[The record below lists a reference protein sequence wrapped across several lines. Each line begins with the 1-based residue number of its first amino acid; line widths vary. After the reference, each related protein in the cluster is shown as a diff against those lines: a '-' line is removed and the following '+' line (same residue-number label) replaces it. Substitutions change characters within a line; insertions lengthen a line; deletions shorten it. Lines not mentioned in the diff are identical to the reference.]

1 MSFSSDTKKEL
12 CKVQNLTLTENFA
25 ECYGLLLF
33 CKQFSPQ
40 KIVFHTESYSVACR
54 FSDLISTSFGAI
66 VEQSSSLTGRHG
78 GGNEFTVTV
87 PLNSDC
93 EKIYTYFG
101 YTGKEINHRINRAIT
116 EDDSCTSAFLRGAF
130 LSCGSVNNPE
140 KDYHLEYSV
149 PYKNLCNDL
158 IKTIIDVEQLTYTLK
173 VVQRKG
179 SYVAYLKDSEQISDF
194 LAFINA
200 PIASMK
206 IIETKIIKGI
216 RNDANRKANSE
227 VANIKKTVAAAME
240 QINAIEYIKN
250 TVGLDTLS
258 EDLKELAFLRLDNPD
273 LSLRQLGEMLVPPI
287 SRSGVNH
294 RMKRLLELGK
304 PTEK

>member
-12 CKVQNLTLTENFA
+12 CRVQNLTLAENFA

-33 CKQFSPQ
+33 CKSFSVE
-40 KIVFHTESYSVACR
+40 KIAFHTESHSVAAR
-54 FSDLISTSFGAI
+54 FSQLISTAFSAI

-87 PLNSDC
+87 PLKSDC

-101 YTGKEINHRINRAIT
+101 YTGKEVNHRINRAIT
-116 EDDSCTSAFLRGAF
+116 EDDSCTAAFLRGAF
-130 LSCGSVNNPE
+130 LSCGSVNNPQ

-158 IKTIIDVEQLTYTLK
+158 IKTINDVDQLTYTLK
-173 VVQRKG
+173 TVQRKG

-200 PIASMK
+200 PLASMK

-240 QINAIEYIKN
+240 QIKAIEYIRD
-250 TVGLDTLS
+250 TLGLDSLS
-258 EDLKELAFLRLDNPD
+258 EDLKELALLRLENTD

-294 RMKRLLELGK
+294 RMKRLLEMGK
-304 PTEK
+304 QSEE

>member
-12 CKVQNLTLTENFA
+12 CTVKNLTLTENFA

-33 CKQFSPQ
+33 CKKFSPE
-40 KIVFHTESYSVACR
+40 KIEFHTESRSVASR
-54 FSDLISTSFGAI
+54 FSQLISSAFGVI
-66 VEQSSSLTGRHG
+66 VEQTTSLTGRHG

-87 PLNSDC
+87 PLKSDC
-93 EKIYTYFG
+93 QRIYTYFG

-149 PYKNLCNDL
+149 PYQTLCNDL
-158 IKTIIDVEQLTYTLK
+158 VKTINDVDQLTYLLK
-173 VVQRKG
+173 IVQRKG

-200 PIASMK
+200 PLASMK

-240 QINAIEYIKN
+240 QINAIEYIKE

-258 EDLKELAFLRLDNPD
+258 DDLKELALLRLDNPD

-294 RMKRLLELGK
+294 RMKRILEMGK
-304 PTEK
+304 PEKQ